1 MPSGPPNSS
10 ACAISSRVTA
20 ASRPF
25 SKASPSSRRQ
35 ATIIGRGPETQTRQ
49 TRREWLP
56 SPLPSMA

>member
-1 MPSGPPNSS
+1 MQSGPPSSS
-10 ACAISSRVTA
+10 ACSINSRVTA

-25 SKASPSSRRQ
+25 SEASPSSSRQ

-49 TRREWLP
+49 TRRKSFP